1 MNDQRRVLKSCA
13 WVIAYSR
20 DLESIA
26 SYGTMCVVSPT
37 APMEGGSRRIHY
49 QSMFKPADSLGL
61 RKTHF
66 LSMFKPANSLG
77 SRKTH
82 FLSMFQNPETA
93 AQNKFVGAHAIRW
106 SAHKNSML
114 INASQYPKGAG
125 HCPLSARRHQ
135 PATSNPQQP
144 LSTFNLRRP
153 WAKLKQE

>member
-49 QSMFKPADSLGL
+49 QSMFKAAD
-61 RKTHF
+61 
-66 LSMFKPANSLG
+66 SLG

-82 FLSMFQNPETA
+82 YQSMFKPADSLGSRKTHYQSMFRPADSLGSRKLTINQCLNPRT
-93 AQNKFVGAHAIRW
+93 
-106 SAHKNSML
+106 L
-114 INASQYPKGAG
+114 
-125 HCPLSARRHQ
+125 
-135 PATSNPQQP
+135 
-144 LSTFNLRRP
+144 
-153 WAKLKQE
+153 